1 MRNKVLIF
9 LTAVMCVLPLA
20 AQMKIQWGSPDVRYS
35 TDTVDTGSVAPV
47 DKAVAWRGERVN
59 FQLVVEV
66 NVKGENTQLEY
77 EFTDL
82 KCGKSI
88 IPASNVVGGFV
99 QHVITDKFT
108 GCGKHA
114 VDAHGENFVADRIVA
129 DNPQLFAAGK
139 HLRGLWFT
147 VQVPHDVKP
156 GKYQGSVKVKSA
168 GATR

>member
-1 MRNKVLIF
+1 MRNKVLIL

-88 IPASNVVGGFV
+88 PCRYAF
-99 QHVITDKFT
+99 F
-108 GCGKHA
+108 
-114 VDAHGENFVADRIVA
+114 F
-129 DNPQLFAAGK
+129 
-139 HLRGLWFT
+139 
-147 VQVPHDVKP
+147 
-156 GKYQGSVKVKSA
+156 
-168 GATR
+168 